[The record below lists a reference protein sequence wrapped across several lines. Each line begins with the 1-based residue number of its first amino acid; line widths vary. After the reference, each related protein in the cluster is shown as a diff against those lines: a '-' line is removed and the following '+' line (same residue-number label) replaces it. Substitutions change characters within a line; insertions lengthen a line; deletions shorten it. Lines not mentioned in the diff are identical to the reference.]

1 MKGKYKAKKN
11 KQKLNKKM
19 SVDKAKIEIVNKI
32 IEQIKEILED
42 PVKDK
47 DSIVGLGD
55 TIKYIVQPILDKFNH
70 LISKNEDKNSFTVSL
85 IKFFIIHLSSKS
97 TTLAK
102 IFKNLQ
108 IKHKN
113 CTRFMVY
120 G

>member
-1 MKGKYKAKKN
+1 
-11 KQKLNKKM
+11 M

-32 IEQIKEILED
+32 IEQIKKILED

-97 TTLAK
+97 TK
-102 IFKNLQ
+102 IALDLWFMAS
-108 IKHKN
+108 IKATDK
-113 CTRFMVY
+113 RLR
-120 G
+120 